1 MLHTQ
6 QIEEA
11 IKTGEQIK
19 YLYLSLIAN
28 EKTSVKEELANK
40 FNVLL
45 SLAQAVLDCKGWP
58 EERKCHKHDT
68 PKAGTIMLST
78 CEACDYNFPFNEALS
93 ACKLAH
99 AKNCQECR
107 DNVPS
112 EDEIIRVLQ
121 IGILPTAIARDDA
134 TGIFKDGDNVK
145 TLAQAIHTLI
155 TGKMKGEMKGEGR

>member
-1 MLHTQ
+1 MTHTQ

-11 IKTGEQIK
+11 VKVIREYRHSVTWDKGSSDKYIKATE
-19 YLYLSLIAN
+19 
-28 EKTSVKEELANK
+28 T
-40 FNVLL
+40 LL
-45 SLAQAVLDCKGWP
+45 SLAQSVLKCEGWP
-58 EERKCHKHDT
+58 EDKKIDWR
-68 PKAGTIMLST
+68 AGRTIHPTSIDY
-78 CEACDYNFPFNEALS
+78 EAGFNSALHL
-93 ACKLAH
+93 CRLAH

-155 TGKMKGEMKGEGR
+155 TGKMKGEMKGEGRCQR

>member
-1 MLHTQ
+1 MTHTQ
-6 QIEEA
+6 RIEEA

-45 SLAQAVLDCKGWP
+45 SLAQAVLKCEGWP
-58 EERKCHKHDT
+58 EDKKIDWR
-68 PKAGTIMLST
+68 AGRTIHPTSIDY
-78 CEACDYNFPFNEALS
+78 EAGFNSALHL
-93 ACKLAH
+93 CRLAH